1 MEIRDE
7 KYVPKNEERIYED
20 IEEDYENENRMQT
33 LPDKPSVRDINLSKL
48 NQSIENKRKLR
59 PQSSTSSHLK

>member
-20 IEEDYENENRMQT
+20 IEEDYENENRM
-33 LPDKPSVRDINLSKL
+33 
-48 NQSIENKRKLR
+48 
-59 PQSSTSSHLK
+59 